1 MTDSGSEPQ
10 PTPEPFFS
18 PPDPG
23 LAQPVPQHGP
33 SWAPDTGQPQP
44 VPEQRALSFRNP
56 YVRLVSA
63 VVAIVAG
70 VGIYVLA
77 HNLWTGRNDN
87 RPVSTSAQTRSG
99 GITVTGHGITMS
111 FPSGWIN
118 VPMTPD
124 GFANFLRTSLSK
136 LPHIKS
142 ALQSEISNPQQ
153 LRRLAML
160 VYDVKP
166 DGTQAANLDAIVEPG
181 TLPPGQMIEQL
192 KAANG
197 PQQFGA
203 TDVQYSTTTYGQYQ
217 AALITYTLQA
227 RGITLHGAQ
236 AYLSG
241 PGETAIVT
249 VTSPAVATSTAKLRQ
264 IIVTIKFN

>member
-1 MTDSGSEPQ
+1 VITS
-10 PTPEPFFS
+10 
-18 PPDPG
+18 
-23 LAQPVPQHGP
+23 
-33 SWAPDTGQPQP
+33 
-44 VPEQRALSFRNP
+44 
-56 YVRLVSA
+56 
-63 VVAIVAG
+63 IVAVALG
-70 VGIYVLA
+70 SGIYFVA

-87 RPVSTSAQTRSG
+87 KPISTSSQTNSG
-99 GITVTGHGITMS
+99 GITVSGHGISMS

-118 VPMTPD
+118 VPTTPD
-124 GFANFLRTSLSK
+124 AFSQFLRTHLDK
-136 LPHIKS
+136 LPKIKS
-142 ALQSEISNPQQ
+142 ALESQITSPQV
-153 LRRLAML
+153 LRKLSML

-181 TLPPGQMIEQL
+181 TVPPSTIISQL

-197 PQQFGA
+197 PEQFGA

-227 RGITLHGAQ
+227 GTVTLHGAQ

-249 VTSPAVATSTAKLRQ
+249 VTSPTVATSTAKLRQ
-264 IIVTIKFN
+264 VVVTIKFNK